1 MKKGIGGMTHG
12 NSCPQCGC
20 EFAKGGNEDKTRL
33 TKQEI
38 RPSIKV
44 GSECT
49 TGLGM
54 KVSRDFG
61 RIMRIPTGQS
71 PAYGLLESCLDC

>member
-1 MKKGIGGMTHG
+1 M
-12 NSCPQCGC
+12 
-20 EFAKGGNEDKTRL
+20 RL